1 MIDIIAIVIAV
12 ISLIGSIISAGI
24 TALVTL
30 HSDRAKQLSESE
42 KLVAKYRDPLLLA
55 SMDLQSRLFNILEQD
70 FLFYYDDASR
80 RDFVTLYT
88 AFLVGQYFSWTYILR
103 RQVQFLRFSTD
114 KNNQKLS
121 HTIEAIQSSFS
132 SDGYG
137 SDEELFMLWRGQ
149 QMAIGEIMTVNEGG
163 ELLCT
168 RYSTFVEKF
177 KSEDVAFR
185 EWFDPIMEGITR
197 LVEAQS
203 GDGRLPANR
212 LRRLQHLILDLVD
225 ILDPR
230 RLGAGTMKRK
240 RVSAAPSCE
249 CSGCVTAA
257 RQHNPSS
264 DTP

>member
-1 MIDIIAIVIAV
+1 MFNV
-12 ISLIGSIISAGI
+12 
-24 TALVTL
+24 
-30 HSDRAKQLSESE
+30 E
-42 KLVAKYRDPLLLA
+42 
-55 SMDLQSRLFNILEQD
+55 LQSRLYNILEQG

-121 HTIEAIQSSFS
+121 RTIEAIQHSFS

-137 SDEELFMLWRGQ
+137 LDEELFMLWRGQ
-149 QMAIGEIMTVNEGG
+149 QMAIGEIMTVTEGG

-168 RYSTFVEKF
+168 RYSTFIEKF

-185 EWFDPIMEGITR
+185 EWFNPIMKGITR

-203 GDGRLPANR
+203 RDGRLSANR

-225 ILDPR
+225 ILDPH
-230 RLGAGTMKRK
+230 RLGAGTAKRK

-257 RQHNPSS
+257 RQHNLSS
-264 DTP
+264 DSP